1 MTHDRIRALR
11 MEKGLTQKQT
21 ADWLGVHVRSYQEV
35 ESGRRVPNL
44 RMLVGLA
51 DLFETSVDYLVGMTD
66 QRAAHPRRK

>member
-1 MTHDRIRALR
+1 MTQGRIRALR
-11 MEKGLTQKQT
+11 QEKGLTQKQV
-21 ADWLGVHVRSYQEV
+21 AEWLGVHVRTYGEL
-35 ESGRRVPNL
+35 ERGCRVPKL